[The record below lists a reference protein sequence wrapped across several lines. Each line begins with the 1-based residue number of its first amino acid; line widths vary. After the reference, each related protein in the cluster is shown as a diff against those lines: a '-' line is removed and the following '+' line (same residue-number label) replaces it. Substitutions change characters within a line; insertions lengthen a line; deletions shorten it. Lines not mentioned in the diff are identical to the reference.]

1 MSASAVTANVW
12 VNKDTKLIVQGF
24 TGKQGTFHSEQA
36 IEYGTQVVGGVNPKK
51 AGSTHMDRPV
61 FANVADGIKQTGAN
75 ASVVYVPPPV
85 AGSAIMVSR
94 TVCSLLHISGIGI
107 GVLNCISAAPP
118 PDSRN

>member
-1 MSASAVTANVW
+1 MSAVTANVW

-61 FANVADGIKQTGAN
+61 FANVADGMKQTGAN

-85 AGSAIMVSR
+85 AASAIMVSFQVR
-94 TVCSLLHISGIGI
+94 CA
-107 GVLNCISAAPP
+107 SAC
-118 PDSRN
+118 